1 MLRLFIALPFAGI
14 ISLALFSF
22 MSWMIDNGHQRVT
35 ESAQALSFTMI
46 MVEQEQ
52 DLQRRQRSLPEPLQL
67 PEPPPQSPVTQAQTV
82 AVETLAANALPALGL
97 DTVMNGVAISAPT
110 FGDFGTNQQAMPLYR
125 VEPVY
130 PAKALKR
137 SVEGFVTL
145 SFTIDEM
152 GKATNIKVVEAK
164 PMRMFE
170 REAIQA
176 VKKWKYQP
184 QIVDGQAISQ
194 NGQTVTVEFKIA
206 K

>member
-164 PMRMFE
+164 PVRMFE

>member
-1 MLRLFIALPFAGI
+1 MLRLLIALPFAGI

-110 FGDFGTNQQAMPLYR
+110 FGDFGTNQQVMPLYR

-137 SVEGFVTL
+137 GVEGFVTL
-145 SFTIDEM
+145 SFSIDEM

-164 PMRMFE
+164 PVRMFE

-176 VKKWKYQP
+176 VTKWKYQP
-184 QIVDGQAISQ
+184 QIVDGQAVSQ

>member
-35 ESAQALSFTMI
+35 ESAQSLSFTMI

-67 PEPPPQSPVTQAQTV
+67 LEPPPQSPVTQAQTV

-137 SVEGFVTL
+137 GVEGFVTL

-164 PMRMFE
+164 PVRMFE

>member
-1 MLRLFIALPFAGI
+1 MLRLLIALPFAGI

-22 MSWMIDNGHQRVT
+22 MSWMIDNGHQRTT
-35 ESAQALSFTMI
+35 EPNAALSFTMV

-52 DLQRRQRSLPEPLQL
+52 DLQRRQRSLPEPLKV
-67 PEPPPQSPVTQAQTV
+67 PEPPPKSSVTQAKTAV
-82 AVETLAANALPALGL
+82 VETISINALPAFGL
-97 DTVMNGVAISAPT
+97 DNSLNGVAISAPI
-110 FGDFGTNQQAMPLYR
+110 FGDFGSNQQAMPLYR

-137 SVEGFVTL
+137 GVEGFVTL
-145 SFTIDEM
+145 SFSIDEM

-164 PMRMFE
+164 PVRMFE

-176 VKKWKYQP
+176 VTKWKYQP
-184 QIVDGQAISQ
+184 QIVDGQAVSQ

>member
-164 PMRMFE
+164 PVRMFE

-194 NGQTVTVEFKIA
+194 NGQTITVEFKIA

>member
-1 MLRLFIALPFAGI
+1 MLRLLIALPFAGI

-22 MSWMIDNGHQRVT
+22 MSWMIDNGHQRTT
-35 ESAQALSFTMI
+35 EPNAALSFTMV

-52 DLQRRQRSLPEPLQL
+52 DLQRRQRSLPEPLKA
-67 PEPPPQSPVTQAQTV
+67 PEPPPKSSVTQAKTAV
-82 AVETLAANALPALGL
+82 VETISINALPAFGL
-97 DTVMNGVAISAPT
+97 DNSLNGVAISVPT
-110 FGDFGTNQQAMPLYR
+110 FGDFGSNQQAMSLYR

-137 SVEGFVTL
+137 GVEGFVTL
-145 SFTIDEM
+145 SFSIDEM
-152 GKATNIKVVEAK
+152 GKVTNIKVVEAK
-164 PMRMFE
+164 PVRMFE

>member
-1 MLRLFIALPFAGI
+1 MLRLLIALPFAGI
-14 ISLALFSF
+14 ISLSLFSF
-22 MSWMIDNGHQRVT
+22 MSWMIDNGHQRTT
-35 ESAQALSFTMI
+35 EPNAALSFTI
-46 MVEQEQ
+46 VMVEQEQ

-67 PEPPPQSPVTQAQTV
+67 PEPPQQSPVTQAQTIEG
-82 AVETLAANALPALGL
+82 ETLAANALPALGL

-110 FGDFGTNQQAMPLYR
+110 FGDFGSNQQAMPLYR

-137 SVEGFVTL
+137 GVEGFVTL
-145 SFTIDEM
+145 SFSIDEM
-152 GKATNIKVVEAK
+152 GKVTDIKIVEAK
-164 PMRMFE
+164 PVRMFE

-184 QIVDGQAISQ
+184 QIVDGEAISQ

>member
-145 SFTIDEM
+145 SFTIDEV

-164 PMRMFE
+164 PVRMFE

>member
-164 PMRMFE
+164 PVRMFE
-170 REAIQA
+170 QEAIQA